1 MTAPDDAPEPST
13 STTIERYVYPA
24 KLTNVDLAEQQR
36 TCYELRLRH
45 HTIREIAAITGLSV
59 GTVHKRITD
68 EIETTVSPYREQYRV
83 LERERLEGI
92 SRRLLDMMSK
102 PHYLIEK
109 GQVLTIQG
117 EPVEDIAVT
126 LACTDRFL
134 RVQERRARLEG
145 LDAPVKVE
153 ATQVEAPVPTE
164 ALSLIAQAQQ
174 RAEEMLA
181 KLQEQ
186 QHPAR

>member
-1 MTAPDDAPEPST
+1 MVAPVDAPEPSAS
-13 STTIERYVYPA
+13 STVERYVYPA

-102 PHYLIEK
+102 PHYLLKDGE
-109 GQVLTIQG
+109 VLTIEG

-134 RVQERRARLEG
+134 KVQERRARLEG
-145 LDAPVKVE
+145 LDAPVKID
-153 ATQVEAPVPTE
+153 ATQAEVPVPSE
-164 ALSLIAQAQQ
+164 VLSLIDQARQ
-174 RAEEMLA
+174 RAEEAAARLR
-181 KLQEQ
+181 EQ
-186 QHPAR
+186 TENT

>member
-1 MTAPDDAPEPST
+1 MTAPDTTPEPSAAV
-13 STTIERYVYPA
+13 ERYVYPA

-45 HTIREIAAITGLSV
+45 HTIREIAALTGLSV

-102 PHYLIEK
+102 PHYVIEK
-109 GQVLTIQG
+109 GQVLTIAG

-134 RVQERRARLEG
+134 KVQERRARLEG
-145 LDAPVKVE
+145 LDAPVKVDVDASE
-153 ATQVEAPVPTE
+153 VPVPAE
-164 ALSLIAQAQQ
+164 ALSMIERARQQAEVL
-174 RAEEMLA
+174 RRKLEEQA
-181 KLQEQ
+181 
-186 QHPAR
+186 PSA

>member
-1 MTAPDDAPEPST
+1 MTAPDDVPEPST
-13 STTIERYVYPA
+13 SGTVERYVHPS

-92 SRRLLDMMSK
+92 SRRLLDMMSR
-102 PHYLIEK
+102 PHYVIK
-109 GQVLTIQG
+109 DGQVLTVEG
-117 EPVEDIAVT
+117 EPVEDVAVT

-145 LDAPVKVE
+145 LDAPVKVD
-153 ATQVEAPVPTE
+153 VEAAEAQVPAE
-164 ALSLIAQAQQ
+164 ALSMIDRARAQAEAL
-174 RAEEMLA
+174 RRKLEEQPPSA
-181 KLQEQ
+181 
-186 QHPAR
+186 

>member
-1 MTAPDDAPEPST
+1 MTAPDTTPEPPASGT
-13 STTIERYVYPA
+13 VERYVHPS

-36 TCYELRLRH
+36 ACYELRLRH

-102 PHYLIEK
+102 PHYVIEK

-145 LDAPVKVE
+145 LDAPVKVD
-153 ATQVEAPVPTE
+153 VEAAEVQVPAE
-164 ALSLIAQAQQ
+164 ALSLIERARRQ
-174 RAEEMLA
+174 AEELRQR
-181 KLQEQ
+181 LEEQ
-186 QHPAR
+186 QPSA

>member
-1 MTAPDDAPEPST
+1 MTAPDTAPEPSAST
-13 STTIERYVYPA
+13 SVERYVYPA

-102 PHYLIEK
+102 PHYVMHE
-109 GQVLTIQG
+109 GRVLTID
-117 EPVEDIAVT
+117 EERVEDVGVT
-126 LACTDRFL
+126 LACVDRFL
-134 RVQERRARLEG
+134 KVQDRRARLEG
-145 LDAPVKVE
+145 LDAPVKVDIE
-153 ATQVEAPVPTE
+153 AAEVQVPAE
-164 ALSLIAQAQQ
+164 ALSMIERARQL
-174 RAEEMLA
+174 AEERRPKPEERQPSA
-181 KLQEQ
+181 
-186 QHPAR
+186 